1 MQIRQNCIHTLRF
14 LAFAGNLFC
23 QTDICI
29 YVFSFVKVWFFPKR
43 YGRIGVKVVLYKN
56 LEIAYEK
63 RKQMAFFL
71 ERIPQGT
78 EVFQVAVFFETELQE
93 TSKNLKSN

>member
-1 MQIRQNCIHTLRF
+1 MESMCTQIRRNCIHTLRF

-43 YGRIGVKVVLYKN
+43 YGRICGIVCFVDYVVLYKN

-78 EVFQVAVFFETELQE
+78 EVF
-93 TSKNLKSN
+93 